1 MTPVD
6 VRAPTHE
13 PTIARD
19 VLRTRRRIAAQP
31 PGWALSTDGLRSLRG
46 QESEDAADAAS
57 DEGASVR
64 QPAPAATAGA
74 GEGEAAMLQADD
86 AFAANLAESTRCWF
100 GRRRRSPKPR
110 RPAETAGG
118 TRNRWS
124 TISIG
129 TGMDASPSGAPSLR
143 KPTVCDR
150 CCRRSSPR
158 RLERSAGAAARA
170 WLGRLL
176 AAETLRQAGVTTGAH
191 FDAVNL
197 GLKPSPLSVA
207 AIARAIQGRWR
218 SSTASSRPPLGLK
231 EHDRLAL
238 ARTMMERRLV
248 GRRSSSHLPGLV
260 ELVMSRPLVSA
271 GMVAEALEVTP
282 RAALR
287 IVEEP
292 GSREMTGRGRFR
304 AWAVI

>member
-1 MTPVD
+1 M
-6 VRAPTHE
+6 
-13 PTIARD
+13 AR
-19 VLRTRRRIAAQP
+19 RP
-31 PGWALSTDGLRSLRG
+31 YG
-46 QESEDAADAAS
+46 
-57 DEGASVR
+57 
-64 QPAPAATAGA
+64 
-74 GEGEAAMLQADD
+74 
-86 AFAANLAESTRCWF
+86 N
-100 GRRRRSPKPR
+100 RRS
-110 RPAETAGG
+110 A
-118 TRNRWS
+118 
-124 TISIG
+124 
-129 TGMDASPSGAPSLR
+129 TGVVGDHR
-143 KPTVCDR
+143 
-150 CCRRSSPR
+150 PR

>member
-6 VRAPTHE
+6 VPCANPRTDHRPRRPENPSAHRRATAWLGAQH
-13 PTIARD
+13 
-19 VLRTRRRIAAQP
+19 RRSA
-31 PGWALSTDGLRSLRG
+31 
-46 QESEDAADAAS
+46 
-57 DEGASVR
+57 
-64 QPAPAATAGA
+64 QPAPAGERRRGGCRQRRRRKRQAAGA
-74 GEGEAAMLQADD
+74 LGNRRGRGGEATTLQADE

-100 GRRRRSPKPR
+100 GRRRRSPKPG

-129 TGMDASPSGAPSLR
+129 NGMDASPSGAPSLR

-150 CCRRSSPR
+150 CCRRSSPPTPGTICR
-158 RLERSAGAAARA
+158 CCSTRLARPAAGGRNAAASGCHARA
-170 WLGRLL
+170 HL
-176 AAETLRQAGVTTGAH
+176 A
-191 FDAVNL
+191 AVNL

-207 AIARAIQGRWR
+207 AIARAIRGCWR

-260 ELVMSRPLVSA
+260 ELVMSRPLISA
-271 GMVAEALEVTP
+271 GMVAEALEVTS

-287 IVEEP
+287 IV
-292 GSREMTGRGRFR
+292 
-304 AWAVI
+304 